1 MRNTLSILWGKV
13 VEALR
18 QTRVQN
24 RVVYTTVVVQ
34 NTGLLENHR
43 VFPGFSS
50 TFPQPKMW
58 VFNLFGDG
66 FSPQSTPP
74 ITTINSLINNYLYVV
89 GRSLT

>member
-1 MRNTLSILWGKV
+1 MRKSLSISWGKV

-24 RVVYTTVVVQ
+24 RAVYTTSVVQ
-34 NTGLLENHR
+34 NTSLLVNHR

-50 TFPQPKMW
+50 AFPQPKMR
-58 VFNLFGDG
+58 VFNLFGTS
-66 FSPQSTPP
+66 FSPQSTTP

-89 GRSLT
+89 ERSLT